1 MWEKGG
7 IFSSLVTVPLVS
19 CSSHSVQ
26 TLSTLI
32 RMCKKDRTLEEN
44 VEGAETLA
52 YLIEEDA
59 TLQTLASISDHIIK
73 TLADYLRYTSVQQ
86 INTRSTNKKVSTCMY
101 MSVAPRY
108 MYHSTIYT
116 LSI

>member
-1 MWEKGG
+1 M
-7 IFSSLVTVPLVS
+7 LQ
-19 CSSHSVQ
+19 Q

-59 TLQTLASISDHIIK
+59 NLQILASISDHIIK

-86 INTRSTNKKVSTCMY
+86 INTRSTNRKVN
-101 MSVAPRY
+101 
-108 MYHSTIYT
+108 
-116 LSI
+116 

>member
-1 MWEKGG
+1 M
-7 IFSSLVTVPLVS
+7 
-19 CSSHSVQ
+19 
-26 TLSTLI
+26 
-32 RMCKKDRTLEEN
+32 
-44 VEGAETLA
+44 EGAETLA

-108 MYHSTIYT
+108 INMYHSTIHT

>member
-1 MWEKGG
+1 
-7 IFSSLVTVPLVS
+7 
-19 CSSHSVQ
+19 
-26 TLSTLI
+26 
-32 RMCKKDRTLEEN
+32 MCKKDRTLEEN

-86 INTRSTNKKVSTCMY
+86 INTRSTNKKVSTC
-101 MSVAPRY
+101 
-108 MYHSTIYT
+108 I
-116 LSI
+116 LCQ